1 MGTYHEGMFAH
12 DGGNP
17 DDVYYQAIYAHE
29 AGHAVAQHVLGQP
42 CKYITVTMLVEA
54 EDSTNITMG
63 YQRDTVRLHKILRG
77 KRKLTAIPKLVMDE
91 AIIRCAGPAAELR
104 WCTER
109 RFPIRVLFGSLTN
122 HDNVQRLFRWAS
134 RQGLSHGRAVTR
146 CAPVLAMPEA
156 AGFDRAAVL
165 AGLFGDAGFLRN
177 LFFEMRNMGR
187 KFAMFK
193 FKSRLTATAAL
204 TLTCLAAAPA
214 KAATPVTYVSGKGT
228 DSGDCSSP
236 AMPCRTFQFAVNQ
249 TSPGGEV
256 KALDPADYRPV
267 TINKSIS
274 ITGSRGLGSIP
285 RAVPAL
291 PSIHHQGHPQLTSIN
306 SSSRM

>member
-109 RFPIRVLFGSLTN
+109 RFPIRVLFGSLTD

-134 RQGLSHGRAVTR
+134 RQGLSHGHDHYDQAWNGAV
-146 CAPVLAMPEA
+146 ALLA
-156 AGFDRAAVL
+156 DNWAAV
-165 AGLFGDAGFLRN
+165 
-177 LFFEMRNMGR
+177 R
-187 KFAMFK
+187 K
-193 FKSRLTATAAL
+193 LTAAL
-204 TLTCLAAAPA
+204 EAGVSEACGESFTMRGRDIAAIYKQRELT
-214 KAATPVTYVSGKGT
+214 
-228 DSGDCSSP
+228 
-236 AMPCRTFQFAVNQ
+236 
-249 TSPGGEV
+249 
-256 KALDPADYRPV
+256 
-267 TINKSIS
+267 
-274 ITGSRGLGSIP
+274 
-285 RAVPAL
+285 
-291 PSIHHQGHPQLTSIN
+291 
-306 SSSRM
+306 